1 MQQETTH
8 LSVLLRRV
16 RDDETGFGYASKEH
30 LVNIAE
36 CILSWPGKYSKNE
49 YDEAVRILAKYHL
62 AKLAARRHGQ
72 KLIEK
77 ELARP
82 YKARC
87 RRCGLPITNPASLA
101 AGHGPVCRRKLGI
114 QAYRPSEALEPEEL

>member
-1 MQQETTH
+1 MQQETGH
-8 LSVLLRRV
+8 LSTLLQRV

-30 LVNIAE
+30 LITIAE
-36 CILSWPGKYSKNE
+36 YILSWPGKYSKNE
-49 YDEAVRILAKYHL
+49 YDEAIRILAKYHL
-62 AKLAARRHGQ
+62 AKLAARRHGW

-87 RRCGLPITNPASLA
+87 RRCGLPISNAISLQT
-101 AGHGPVCRRKLGI
+101 GHGPTCRKRLRTLLRADENFERSK
-114 QAYRPSEALEPEEL
+114 Q